1 MRWCWLLLVAILP
14 PPTCWAGE
22 LPPVK
27 MGLVIP
33 MAGEAGGMGQSMR
46 QAAEMAIADWT
57 EKLDRKADLVVGDD
71 RFDPRQAV
79 VIAEKLVQDGV
90 WGVVGHFY
98 SSSSIPASAV
108 YHQAG
113 IPMVTATS
121 THPRLTAQGFE
132 NVFRVSGR
140 DDQHALSAA
149 EFILARLRVRRIAVI
164 HDRTEYGRALAETLI
179 RTMERRAARR
189 IVAVEE
195 IAQGDKDFSALVA
208 RLKLLEPDLVYFGGI
223 FREAGYLIRQ
233 MRQAGLSAIFMS
245 ADGVLDPEFVKI
257 AGEGAAHGTYLT
269 FAPDPRW
276 LPSARAFI
284 QRFEAHYG
292 PIGPYVLYTY
302 DAMGAILHAI
312 QMAKPLTNSRGELR
326 KVVSVMHTKGYN
338 GTLGRLRWDKNGDL
352 VASPYVVYVTRKG
365 GSLQGWFE
373 QVTGIPL
380 SQSRAQPVKQ

>member
-1 MRWCWLLLVAILP
+1 MRWCWLLLLVIMAAP
-14 PPTCWAGE
+14 VRAGE

-27 MGLVIP
+27 IGLVIP

-71 RFDPRQAV
+71 QFDPRQAV

-108 YHQAG
+108 YSQAG

-149 EFILARLRVRRIAVI
+149 EFILAHLRVRRIAVI

-208 RLKLLEPDLVYFGGI
+208 RLKLLEPNLVYFGGI

-233 MRQAGLSAIFMS
+233 MRQAGLSATFMS

-257 AGEGAAHGTYLT
+257 AGDEAARGTYLT
-269 FAPDPRW
+269 FAPDPR
-276 LPSARAFI
+276 LLATARSFI
-284 QRFEAHYG
+284 QRFEERYG

-302 DAMGAILHAI
+302 DAVGALLHAV
-312 QMAKPLTNSRGELR
+312 QVARPLTNSKEELR
-326 KVVSVMHTKGYN
+326 KVLRVMHTSAYE
-338 GTLGRLRWDKNGDL
+338 GTMGRVRWDKNGDL
-352 VASPYVVYVTRKG
+352 TVSPYVVYVTKKG
-365 GSLQGWFE
+365 GNLQGWFE
-373 QVTGIPL
+373 QVTGI
-380 SQSRAQPVKQ
+380 SGAANRDRPVGK